1 MKLDLDRF
9 ARLLDYSL
17 LHPATTEKEI
27 FKFCEK
33 IKKYKYGTA
42 YVLPAN
48 LPLIKERLSDTLT
61 RLGVGISFPFG
72 TSTTATKCF
81 ECEEAIKSG
90 AEDLDVVINI
100 GAIKSSNYNKVLNEL
115 KELTKVVHPHILKI
129 ILEVSY
135 LTKKEIIEG
144 TKICCDAG
152 VDFVKTATGFGSRE
166 TTINDVE
173 IILNNITNDAKV
185 KVAGGVNNV
194 DTILKLYS
202 KGVEKF
208 GVSKGEQLVEE
219 FIEKYNGEYNIER
232 EKI

>member
-1 MKLDLDRF
+1 M
-9 ARLLDYSL
+9 
-17 LHPATTEKEI
+17 
-27 FKFCEK
+27 
-33 IKKYKYGTA
+33 
-42 YVLPAN
+42 
-48 LPLIKERLSDTLT
+48 
-61 RLGVGISFPFG
+61 
-72 TSTTATKCF
+72 
-81 ECEEAIKSG
+81 
-90 AEDLDVVINI
+90 
-100 GAIKSSNYNKVLNEL
+100 
-115 KELTKVVHPHILKI
+115 
-129 ILEVSY
+129 
-135 LTKKEIIEG
+135 
-144 TKICCDAG
+144 
-152 VDFVKTATGFGSRE
+152 DFVKTATGFGSRE